1 VMILG
6 LSSPLASGWS
16 RRPRG
21 SLGYDGYDAS
31 RDERP
36 PEGTALTRRPT
47 PPPSQT
53 RKERRQ
59 ADRDSRRQ
67 REVQK
72 SSKPAWQSP
81 VVLVTTGAIVIA
93 VLLIG
98 AAVVTQGGGSNP
110 TAGTIV
116 APAEAIP
123 AGIPVDGT
131 TMGKADAPVTLTVYS
146 DFQCPGCD
154 LFATQTEPRL
164 RSTYVA
170 QGTLKIV
177 YHDAAFQGQKSTSS
191 WDESVEPAAGAR
203 CAGEQ
208 GLFWEFHDW
217 LFANQQGE
225 NQGGFSQDRLNQI
238 AQKVPGLDFTKWQAC
253 MATGT
258 QQAIVKQQ
266 TQETQTLGID
276 STPTLDIN
284 GKRIVGAAPYD
295 QIAPVIDAAAASA
308 APSGSSPA
316 ASGASPSAAGTSP
329 SPSGVSPS
337 P

>member
-1 VMILG
+1 MT
-6 LSSPLASGWS
+6 
-16 RRPRG
+16 
-21 SLGYDGYDAS
+21 
-31 RDERP
+31 
-36 PEGTALTRRPT
+36 TA
-47 PPPSQT
+47 
-53 RKERRQ
+53 
-59 ADRDSRRQ
+59 
-67 REVQK
+67 
-72 SSKPAWQSP
+72 
-81 VVLVTTGAIVIA
+81 AIVIA

-98 AAVVTQGGGSNP
+98 AAVVTQGGGNP
-110 TAGTIV
+110 STAGTIV

-146 DFQCPGCD
+146 DFQCPSCD
-154 LFATQTEPRL
+154 LFATRTEPRL

-217 LFANQQGE
+217 LFTNQQGE

-266 TQETQTLGID
+266 TQETQTLGIN

-284 GKRIVGAAPYD
+284 GKQIVGAAPYE
-295 QIAPVIDAAAASA
+295 QISAAIDAAAASGS
-308 APSGSSPA
+308 PSGSPS
-316 ASGASPSAAGTSP
+316 ASGASPSTAGASP
-329 SPSGVSPS
+329 SPSGASPS